1 MKMRSWLMTMAAGA
15 ALGAAA
21 GIAAEES
28 GMISSRQIKS
38 RAKRAAR
45 AMEQMS
51 NKL

>member
-1 MKMRSWLMTMAAGA
+1 MNVKGWIMTMAAGA
-15 ALGAAA
+15 ALGVAA
-21 GIAAEES
+21 GIAAEEM
-28 GMISSRQIKS
+28 GMVNSKQIKS

>member
-1 MKMRSWLMTMAAGA
+1 MNVKGWIMTMAAGA

-21 GIAAEES
+21 GIAAEEM
-28 GMISSRQIKS
+28 GMVNSKQIKS